1 MVKAS
6 KGEEQAAAQQ
16 GAGVVGASQE
26 LAVVAIGEQE
36 KVLLKCESLRIR
48 KRSGL
53 GLEARPRNHCV
64 QHTLTLER
72 RSSGSRLTGQ
82 SESPDRPVSQKR
94 RRALP
99 GTVPRVQLCS

>member
-1 MVKAS
+1 MVKARR
-6 KGEEQAAAQQ
+6 GEEQAAAQQ

-26 LAVVAIGEQE
+26 LAVVAIGGQE

-48 KRSGL
+48 KGSGP

-64 QHTLTLER
+64 QHTLTLGR
-72 RSSGSRLTGQ
+72 RSSGTRLTGQ

-99 GTVPRVQLCS
+99 GAVLQVQLCS